1 MHKADLISF
10 DSRLKK
16 LDDEFQGVKMVG
28 KGAEQLATR
37 LADDAMAGLE
47 ELRNQVTEQEFRISE
62 LFSYIG

>member
-1 MHKADLISF
+1 
-10 DSRLKK
+10 
-16 LDDEFQGVKMVG
+16 MVG

-62 LFSYIG
+62 LFSYIGQTDPEEL